1 MRVRSSFAYAAI
13 PIALTLV
20 LIGCSQDGQRGILEP
35 SHSEALATAGGA
47 AEARVVIPF
56 AAANFVG
63 AVQNPFLPLVPGTIL
78 TYRQETPEGV
88 EINTVEVT
96 NRTKVILGVTTY
108 VVHDQVFLEGAL
120 SEDTFDWMAP
130 DKDGNVWYFGEDTK
144 ELGPPV
150 STQGSWV
157 AGQNGAMP
165 GILMLAHPKVGNS
178 YVQED
183 APGVVADQG
192 KVMDLNATVTVPYGT
207 FTNCI
212 KTQESTPIEPGDRA
226 FKVYAE
232 GIGTVVEIPNK
243 SAGRVE
249 LIAVQR
255 P

>member
-1 MRVRSSFAYAAI
+1 MRVRSSFTYAVI

-35 SHSEALATAGGA
+35 SQSVALTTTGGA

-56 AAANFVG
+56 EATNFVG
-63 AVQNPFLPLVPGTIL
+63 GVQNPFLPLVPGTIL

-96 NRTKVILGVTTY
+96 HDTKVILGVTTY

-150 STQGSWV
+150 STQGSWE

-165 GILMLAHPKVGNS
+165 GILMLAHPKVGNT
-178 YVQED
+178 YLQED

-192 KVMDLNATVTVPYGT
+192 KVMDLSATVTVPYGT
-207 FTNCI
+207 FTGCV
-212 KTQESTPIEPGDRA
+212 KTQESTPIEPGNRA
-226 FKVYAE
+226 FKIYAE

>member
-1 MRVRSSFAYAAI
+1 MRVQSRSHIAI
-13 PIALTLV
+13 PIAMAAV
-20 LIGCSQDGQRGILEP
+20 LIGCSQDGTKGVLDP
-35 SHSEALATAGGA
+35 STSALATTGGS
-47 AEARVVIPF
+47 AEARVEIPF
-56 AAANFVG
+56 DADNFKE

-88 EINTVEVT
+88 ETNTVEVT
-96 NRTKVILGVTTY
+96 HDTKTILGVTTY

-120 SEDTFDWMAP
+120 SEDTFDWMAS

-150 STQGSWV
+150 STQGSWE
-157 AGQNGAMP
+157 AGKNGAQP
-165 GILMLAHPKVGNS
+165 GILMLALPKVGNS
-178 YVQED
+178 YYQEN

-192 KVMDLNATVTVPYGT
+192 KVIDLSATVTVPYGT
-207 FTNCI
+207 FTNCV
-212 KTQESTPIEPGDRA
+212 KTQEWTPLEPGNRA

-243 SAGRVE
+243 SEGRVE
-249 LIAVQR
+249 LITVQR

>member
-1 MRVRSSFAYAAI
+1 MRIRSSFAYAVI
-13 PIALTLV
+13 PIALGVV

-35 SHSEALATAGGA
+35 SHSEALATTVDA

-56 AAANFVG
+56 EATNFEG

-88 EINTVEVT
+88 ETNTVEVT
-96 NRTKVILGVTTY
+96 HDTKVILGVTTY

-120 SEDTFDWMAP
+120 TEDTFDWMAP

-150 STQGSWV
+150 STVGSWE
-157 AGQNGAMP
+157 AGQNGALP
-165 GILMLAHPKVGNS
+165 GILMLAHPKVGES
-178 YVQED
+178 YDQEN

-192 KVMDLNATVTVPYGT
+192 KVMDLSATATVPYGT
-207 FTNCI
+207 FTDCV
-212 KTQESTPIEPGDRA
+212 KTQEWTPLEPGDRA
-226 FKVYAE
+226 FKVYAA

-243 SAGRVE
+243 GGGNVE

>member
-1 MRVRSSFAYAAI
+1 MRVRIWSHIAI
-13 PIALTLV
+13 PIVMAAV
-20 LIGCSQDGQRGILEP
+20 LIGCSQDRKGVLDP
-35 SHSEALATAGGA
+35 STPALATTGGSV
-47 AEARVVIPF
+47 EARVEIPF
-56 AAANFVG
+56 NADNFVG

-88 EINTVEVT
+88 ETNTVEVT
-96 NRTKVILGVTTY
+96 HDTKVILGVTVY

-150 STQGSWV
+150 STAGSWE
-157 AGQNGAMP
+157 AGKNGAQP
-165 GILMLAHPKVGNS
+165 GILMLAHPKVGNT
-178 YVQED
+178 YDQEN

-192 KVMDLNATVTVPYGT
+192 KVIDLSATVTVPYGT
-207 FTNCI
+207 FTNCV
-212 KTQESTPIEPGDRA
+212 KTQEWTHLEPGDRA

-243 SAGRVE
+243 GGGNVE

>member
-1 MRVRSSFAYAAI
+1 MNTRHWSHLAI
-13 PIALTLV
+13 PIAFAAA
-20 LIGCSQDGQRGILEP
+20 LIGCSQDGRKGVLEP
-35 SHSEALATAGGA
+35 STSALATSGGPI
-47 AEARVVIPF
+47 EARVEIPF
-56 AAANFVG
+56 DAANFVG

-78 TYRQETPEGV
+78 TYRQVTPDGV
-88 EINTVEVT
+88 ETNTVEVT
-96 NRTKVILGVTTY
+96 HDTKTILGVTTY

-130 DKDGNVWYFGEDTK
+130 DKDGNLWYFGEDTK
-144 ELGPPV
+144 EIGPPV
-150 STQGSWV
+150 STQGSWE
-157 AGQNGAMP
+157 AGKNGAMP

-178 YVQED
+178 YLQED

-192 KVMDLNATVTVPYGT
+192 KVMDLSASVTVPYGT

-226 FKVYAE
+226 FKIYAE

>member
-1 MRVRSSFAYAAI
+1 MNTRHWSHLAI
-13 PIALTLV
+13 PIAFAAA
-20 LIGCSQDGQRGILEP
+20 LIGCSQDGRKGVLEP
-35 SHSEALATAGGA
+35 STSALATSGGPI
-47 AEARVVIPF
+47 EARVEIPF
-56 AAANFVG
+56 DAANFVG

-78 TYRQETPEGV
+78 TYRQVTPDGV
-88 EINTVEVT
+88 ETNTVEVT
-96 NRTKVILGVTTY
+96 HDTKTILGVTTY

-144 ELGPPV
+144 EIGPPV
-150 STQGSWV
+150 STQGSWE
-157 AGQNGAMP
+157 AGKNGAMP

-178 YVQED
+178 YLQED

-192 KVMDLNATVTVPYGT
+192 KVMDLSASVTVPYGT

-226 FKVYAE
+226 FKIYAE

-243 SAGRVE
+243 SEGRVE
-249 LIAVQR
+249 LIAVVR